1 LNGVKV
7 IAARPKN
14 WNNTCDFHTLIMKH
28 LLAIFLF
35 SIFFSCRSQVSSLES
50 TPAEKIQT
58 GAEQTEQYIEL
69 LKGKRVGIIANQTSL
84 IGSTHL
90 VDTLIS
96 RGIKITT
103 VFAPE
108 HGFRGEAGAGEHIRD
123 GKDPKTG
130 IPVLSLYGK
139 TKKPSAEM
147 LSSADILV
155 FDIQD
160 VGARFYTYIST
171 LHYVLEA
178 AGENNIPVI
187 VLDRP
192 NPNGHYIDG
201 PIREEKFKSFVGM
214 HPIPIVH
221 GLTIGE
227 LTGMILGENWIDPK
241 PNVTV
246 IPCKDYKHSDF
257 YSLPTRPSPN
267 LPNDR
272 AIALYPSLC
281 WFEGTEV
288 SVGRGTDYPF
298 QVIGYPGYPKD
309 SFQFTPVDI
318 PGIAMDPPFENK
330 KCQGL
335 DLRVNTDS
343 IANRPTKLELT
354 WLFDLYQNSPNKST
368 FFLTSGFFDKLCGTS
383 TIREMV
389 IAGKNEDDIRASW
402 QDQLSEYSVM
412 RKKYLLYPD
421 FE

>member
-1 LNGVKV
+1 
-7 IAARPKN
+7 
-14 WNNTCDFHTLIMKH
+14 M
-28 LLAIFLF
+28 
-35 SIFFSCRSQVSSLES
+35 ES
-50 TPAEKIQT
+50 TFTSKIHT
-58 GAEQTEQYIEL
+58 GAEQTEQYLEL

-96 RGIKITT
+96 LGISITT

-178 AGENNIPVI
+178 AGENNIPVV

-221 GLTIGE
+221 GLTVGE
-227 LTGMILGENWIDPK
+227 LTAMILGENWINAK
-241 PNVTV
+241 PTVTI

-257 YSLPTRPSPN
+257 YSLPIRPSPN

-272 AIALYPSLC
+272 AVALYPSLC

-288 SVGRGTDYPF
+288 SVGRGTDFPF

-309 SFQFTPVDI
+309 AFEFTPVDI

>member
-1 LNGVKV
+1 MQ
-7 IAARPKN
+7 PDQ
-14 WNNTCDFHTLIMKH
+14 NTGIILANFTHSHMKH
-28 LLAIFLF
+28 VLSIFLF
-35 SIFFSCRSQVSSLES
+35 TIFFSCQSQVSTLES
-50 TPAEKIQT
+50 TPASKIQT
-58 GAEQTEQYIEL
+58 GAEQTEQYIAIL
-69 LKGKRVGIIANQTSL
+69 QGKRVGIIANQTSR

-96 RGIKITT
+96 RGIHITN

-139 TKKPSAEM
+139 TKKPTAEM

-171 LHYVLEA
+171 LHYLLEA

-192 NPNGHYIDG
+192 NPNGYYIDG

-221 GLTIGE
+221 GLTVGE
-227 LTGMILGENWIDPK
+227 LTTMIMGENWLVAKPK
-241 PNVTV
+241 VTV
-246 IPCKDYKHSDF
+246 IPCKHYKHSDH
-257 YSLPTRPSPN
+257 YSPPTRPSPN

-288 SVGRGTDYPF
+288 SVGRGTDFPF
-298 QVIGYPGYPKD
+298 QVIGYPGYPND
-309 SFQFTPVDI
+309 TFQFTPVDI

-330 KCQGL
+330 LCQGL
-335 DLRVNTDS
+335 DLRVNADS
-343 IANRPTKLELT
+343 IAKRPTELQLS
-354 WLFDLYQNSPNKST
+354 WLLSMYQNSPNKSN
-368 FFLTSGFFDKLCGTS
+368 FFLSNGFFDKLCGTS

-389 IAGKNEDDIRASW
+389 IAGKSENDIRDSW
-402 QDQLSEYSVM
+402 QTELNQYKAM